1 MDSGISI
8 MLLPSQ
14 YWNLLLLLLLL
25 VVVVGSTSRG
35 GKRCHSRTRD
45 LQEEQVNPCLL
56 RGRDYRG
63 TITTTTTT
71 TNLGTIIT
79 TKRLVVSLR
88 TTTTETKKV
97 HTQTQTPQ
105 TTSHICPDRRLAHT
119 KKEKRRRARSSGQA
133 RSHDTWRGRE
143 PTRRTRRQDP
153 RSTRKGC
160 SGVPSLRLQKD
171 EGAHTSL
178 PSTSASFL
186 RRQPCRRLV
195 VACRR
200 RESRALG
207 CLRFQTTCS

>member
-1 MDSGISI
+1 MTEA
-8 MLLPSQ
+8 
-14 YWNLLLLLLLL
+14 LLLL
-25 VVVVGSTSRG
+25 VGSTSRG

-63 TITTTTTT
+63 TI
-71 TNLGTIIT
+71 IT
-79 TKRLVVSLR
+79 TKHLVVSLR